1 MEHLA
6 QAKSNK
12 SYERQKSSL
21 HKELVN
27 FLSSLPVPKALPS
40 ASPSDIKKF
49 LVWKDNSGKTVVH
62 LLDCPGLGQ
71 RQRVSCLCPTRLAA
85 GTVDSLIG
93 KLRSIFV
100 EEGLGGEWDD
110 RLGIGN
116 PVSHPSIK
124 AYLKCLREEQAQA
137 RVQPRKAVPLF
148 TNKFLVIAR
157 SILSK
162 LRKPCTSP
170 SLLYILSRDLSFFCI
185 DFFSGNRS
193 SDLGR
198 TKSKEVLLFPDSS
211 GLLFNH
217 TFGKTLRG
225 NSTHS
230 FAVRSS
236 SNSDICP
243 VRNFMLYLKIC
254 RLISIDIS
262 QGYLFRATSKAGHI
276 SEKPFIGSSVYN
288 RFKQYLKDAGL
299 DGGETPHSLR
309 AGCSITLELL
319 GVSKSDI
326 AKHIGWRSTSM
337 VDHYNDL
344 EQIVKP
350 GHAAEVLSS
359 TASSQASSSA
369 TQDVISSY
377 QNANELK
384 NFSPVFP

>member
-1 MEHLA
+1 M
-6 QAKSNK
+6 
-12 SYERQKSSL
+12 
-21 HKELVN
+21 
-27 FLSSLPVPKALPS
+27 F
-40 ASPSDIKKF
+40 
-49 LVWKDNSGKTVVH
+49 VH

-71 RQRVSCLCPTRLAA
+71 RQRVPCSCPTRLAA

-124 AYLKCLREEQAQA
+124 AYLKCVREEQAQA

-148 TNKFLVIAR
+148 TNKFLAIAR

-162 LRKPCTSP
+162 LRKPYTSP

-198 TKSKEVLLFPDSS
+198 TKSKEVLLFPGSS
-211 GLLFNH
+211 GLLNH
-217 TFGKTLRG
+217 TFAKTLRG
-225 NSTHS
+225 SSTHS
-230 FAVRSS
+230 FSVRSS
-236 SNSDICP
+236 SNSDIFP
-243 VRNFMLYLKIC
+243 VRNFMLCLNIC
-254 RLISIDIS
+254 RLISV
-262 QGYLFRATSKAGHI
+262 TSKAGHI
-276 SEKPFIGSSVYN
+276 SDKPFIGSSVYN

-299 DGGETPHSLR
+299 EGGETPHSLR

-350 GHAAEVLSS
+350 GHTAEVLSS

-369 TQDVISSY
+369 TQDAISS
-377 QNANELK
+377 
-384 NFSPVFP
+384 